1 MGPVIASGA
10 KQSLLSC
17 RAVPN
22 PRLPRRFAPR
32 NDIRCAHNDK
42 PAPRITEELHSI
54 LSFGL
59 QKDKDWREDNA
70 RCNPIKSE
78 RVKINGDI

>member
-1 MGPVIASGA
+1 MAPILA
-10 KQSLLSC
+10 KST
-17 RAVPN
+17 
-22 PRLPRRFAPR
+22 R
-32 NDIRCAHNDK
+32 NDILW
-42 PAPRITEELHSI
+42 APVAEQLRLI

-78 RVKINGDI
+78 RVKINGDV